1 MASYNAASSPNTSP
15 APYTSPSQDADDI
28 VPLVYIT
35 VFMSLGVLAQ
45 FLLHVLGSL
54 RRRSSNKALHA
65 IVSGAYTL
73 SYLLV
78 SYSLGLM
85 QDSKKYFEEF
95 AVWAVCLL
103 MLLGGTDN
111 LMACKLDDVDN
122 WKSFHTKHLF
132 KGVVVVL
139 IVIRNGGDVP
149 QYQKPLWG
157 ILCVNILQSFI
168 RIKSMRM
175 ASKSNLLS
183 KNVKPISDYMKGE
196 DNEPEFSAATM
207 KGYKYIVA
215 GEHSLRNHGKEAGV
229 GGTRSDKNITTVE
242 QIYECEGSLLS
253 SMSRRG
259 MWLKDICLSM
269 ALSKMLNR
277 RFAGFELGEVKANP
291 MKTSDFV
298 FKGLVAGDNKYE
310 RAFRVIEVELG
321 FVYDLYYT
329 RYPFLYQKFRYFA
342 LCLPVAM
349 VTFCSF
355 LTNEL
360 FKKYKSKED
369 NEDNKDNYIP
379 LTATL
384 CLMSIVTF
392 LEALQLYLHMASD
405 WFKVALIRGYVTGR
419 YLQRSGCFCHFFI
432 SLVFRLKA
440 PRPWENKLGQYSLL
454 DKYNGTRHRSN
465 CCHYITLF
473 LVDRA
478 KKGRERGDLV
488 KLSIQVKQ
496 AVIDSLIGSK
506 GQLTNGAKSLED
518 NGVHGLLLWACAT
531 SDEMVIHSILVWHV
545 ATTICKHQLDAELA
559 KGGKKIAALSVE
571 DSSAAVDITGPSVQD
586 SSAVASS
593 LSQYCAY
600 LIAFAPDLLPG
611 HSFDSESILDQS
623 IKDARKFPPLKGT
636 KKMDQ
641 KCEKLLIFN
650 PDDNY
655 DHPVAQGAQLARKL
669 MDIQDMAKRWK
680 VLSEF
685 WAEMMLYI
693 APCDDGQVRAHLEA
707 LARGGEF
714 ITHLWALLTHA
725 GVLKRPP
732 TGSEAA

>member
-1 MASYNAASSPNTSP
+1 
-15 APYTSPSQDADDI
+15 
-28 VPLVYIT
+28 
-35 VFMSLGVLAQ
+35 
-45 FLLHVLGSL
+45 
-54 RRRSSNKALHA
+54 
-65 IVSGAYTL
+65 
-73 SYLLV
+73 
-78 SYSLGLM
+78 M

-103 MLLGGTDN
+103 MLLSGTDN
-111 LMACKLDDVDN
+111 LMACKLDDVGN

-157 ILCVNILQSFI
+157 ILCVNILQSCI

-196 DNEPEFSAATM
+196 DNGPEFSATTM

-360 FKKYKSKED
+360 FKKYKSNED
-369 NEDNKDNYIP
+369 NEDNEDNDIP

-405 WFKVALIRGYVTGR
+405 WFKVALIRG
-419 YLQRSGCFCHFFI
+419 
-432 SLVFRLKA
+432 
-440 PRPWENKLGQYSLL
+440 PRRGAREGIL
-454 DKYNGTRHRSN
+454 SN
-465 CCHYITLF
+465 C
-473 LVDRA
+473 
-478 KKGRERGDLV
+478 
-488 KLSIQVKQ
+488 QVKQ
-496 AVIDSLIGSK
+496 AVIDSLIRSK

-518 NGVHGLLLWACAT
+518 NGVHGLLLWVCAT
-531 SDEMVIHSILVWHV
+531 SDEMLIHSILVWHV

-641 KCEKLLIFN
+641 K
-650 PDDNY
+650 Y
-655 DHPVAQGAQLARKL
+655 
-669 MDIQDMAKRWK
+669 MAKRWK